1 MSDKTTSRSSNGATD
16 TYRMFVAI
24 GDKLKMKVIKYSI
37 VETDV
42 TCRKKLTRL
51 DLSTKELK

>member
-37 VETDV
+37 VFYP
-42 TCRKKLTRL
+42 
-51 DLSTKELK
+51 